1 MNEAL
6 PILSLSRAKWTKF
19 IHEQMVISSRENKLS
34 KQKIADNNNNN
45 NNSVEEEIN
54 YIYDDE

>member
-6 PILSLSRAKWTKF
+6 PILSLARGKWSKF

-45 NNSVEEEIN
+45 SVEEEIN